1 MLSSPPIHQDRD
13 CHTLAKTACISLV
26 LKHMGGGRNS
36 FYYWEC
42 HLRQEKTLTI
52 EQMDP
57 VKGIQIE
64 LEAKVITLWL
74 VNCHPP
80 RLSYQPQEL
89 EVRQPTPRRV
99 NKPSNTRLETLGRMS
114 SLRTQPLLPIL
125 RMKSP
130 ECPSYG
136 AVATPHRND
145 SCCFVLCVCCCH
157 WPDHYTCAEGRLPS
171 RPCSRTARP
180 TCSLQPAG
188 IFSSRSACILPFTVI
203 LLFLLSFK
211 KKRTLHS

>member
-1 MLSSPPIHQDRD
+1 MW
-13 CHTLAKTACISLV
+13 
-26 LKHMGGGRNS
+26 GGVCNS

-42 HLRQEKTLTI
+42 QLRQEKTLII
-52 EQMDP
+52 ERMAP

-80 RLSYQPQEL
+80 RLSYQPSPQEL
-89 EVRQPTPRRV
+89 EACQPTPRTV

-114 SLRTQPLLPIL
+114 SLGTQPLLPIL
-125 RMKSP
+125 PMKSP

-136 AVATPHRND
+136 AMATPHRND

-157 WPDHYTCAEGRLPS
+157 WPDHYTCAGGRLPS
-171 RPCSRTARP
+171 RPCSITAQP

-188 IFSSRSACILPFTVI
+188 IFSFEISMYLTLSSNSIISAVI
-203 LLFLLSFK
+203 
-211 KKRTLHS
+211 